1 MIPIIHTGKQ
11 SRRRFF
17 QTTLVPKDL
26 LNLQQSTRSPP
37 LSPTCAAD
45 REPGHPDVQRRVL
58 SARRASSGGLVVG
71 QITTPLSP
79 PGHTHGAHAGTST
92 PLGGNLA
99 DRHRNTPTPRPPWGF
114 THVHIISFRCGVL
127 ELGTTLAGSAWPQP
141 VFFPLFWVECP
152 SSTRLEALVL
162 SHDSRAM
169 TRPPSPR
176 AQRPDFPGT
185 AREAPCVPLFLPFL
199 WPLGHI
205 F

>member
-1 MIPIIHTGKQ
+1 MRIPWGRSASHTTCLSAEAFVLAVRHCWAATRLHTQPDTGANTLRSTNTQ
-11 SRRRFF
+11 EPDAGRRAAR
-17 QTTLVPKDL
+17 TCGP
-26 LNLQQSTRSPP
+26 RSPP

-127 ELGTTLAGSAWPQP
+127 ELGPTLAGSAWPQP
-141 VFFPLFWVECP
+141 VFFPLFWV
-152 SSTRLEALVL
+152 T
-162 SHDSRAM
+162 
-169 TRPPSPR
+169 
-176 AQRPDFPGT
+176 
-185 AREAPCVPLFLPFL
+185 
-199 WPLGHI
+199 
-205 F
+205 